1 MAGWT
6 LPRPARLGLTGGIGS
21 GKSTVAAWLVAHGAH
36 LVDTDALSRQLTQP
50 GGAAIEALRQTFGN
64 TMIGPDGALDRQ
76 AMRDLVFRDP
86 EAKRRLEALLHPLI
100 GVEAARQA
108 AQARPGQ
115 MVVFDVPLLVES
127 RAWRTRVDQVLVVDC
142 SPARQIARVMQR
154 SGLSAQAVEA
164 IIATQASRAR
174 RLAAADV
181 VIANDT
187 DALEPLHRS
196 LQVLWDRWHPS

>member
-6 LPRPARLGLTGGIGS
+6 LPRPTRLGLTGGIGS
-21 GKSTVAAWLVAHGAH
+21 GKSTVAAWLVAQGAH

-50 GGAAIEALRQTFGN
+50 GGAAIEALRQTFGEA
-64 TMIGPDGALDRQ
+64 MIGPDGALDRP
-76 AMRDLVFRDP
+76 AMRELIFRNP
-86 EAKRRLEALLHPLI
+86 EARRRLEALLHPLI

-108 AQARPGQ
+108 ALARPDQ

-142 SPARQIARVMQR
+142 SPARQVARVMQR

-164 IIATQASRAR
+164 IIATQATRAQ

-181 VIANDT
+181 VIDNDT
-187 DALEPLHRS
+187 DAMEPLQRS
-196 LQVLWDRWHPS
+196 LQGLWEAWHRS

>member
-6 LPRPARLGLTGGIGS
+6 LPRPTRLGLTGGIGS
-21 GKSTVAAWLVAHGAH
+21 GKSTVAAWLVAQGAH

-50 GGAAIEALRQTFGN
+50 GGAAIEALRQTFGEA
-64 TMIGPDGALDRQ
+64 MIGPDGALDRP
-76 AMRDLVFRDP
+76 AMRELIFRNP
-86 EAKRRLEALLHPLI
+86 EARRRLEALLHPLI

-108 AQARPGQ
+108 ALARPDQ

-142 SPARQIARVMQR
+142 SPARQVARVMQR

-164 IIATQASRAR
+164 IIATQATRAQR
-174 RLAAADV
+174 MAAADV
-181 VIANDT
+181 VIDNDT
-187 DALEPLHRS
+187 DALEPLQRS
-196 LQVLWDRWHPS
+196 LQGLWEAWHRS

>member
-6 LPRPARLGLTGGIGS
+6 LPRPTRLGLTGGIGS
-21 GKSTVAAWLVAHGAH
+21 GKSTVAAWLVAQGAH

-50 GGAAIEALRQTFGN
+50 GGAAIEALRQTFGEA
-64 TMIGPDGALDRQ
+64 MIGPDGALDRP
-76 AMRDLVFRDP
+76 AMRELIFRNP

-108 AQARPGQ
+108 ALARPDQ

-142 SPARQIARVMQR
+142 SPARQVARVMQR

-164 IIATQASRAR
+164 IIATQATRAQ

-181 VIANDT
+181 VIDNDT
-187 DALEPLHRS
+187 DALEPLQRS
-196 LQVLWDRWHPS
+196 LQGLWEAWHRS

>member
-1 MAGWT
+1 MTGGT
-6 LPRPARLGLTGGIGS
+6 IPRPARLGLTGGIGS
-21 GKSTVAAWLVAHGAH
+21 GKSTVAAWLQQRGAH
-36 LVDTDALSRQLTQP
+36 LVDTDALSRQLTQA
-50 GGAAIEALRQTFGN
+50 GGGAIEALRRAFGDHA
-64 TMIGPDGALDRQ
+64 IGPDGALDRQ
-76 AMRDLVFRDP
+76 AMRELVFHDP

-108 AQARPGQ
+108 AQAQPGQ

-154 SGLSAQAVEA
+154 SGLDARAVEA
-164 IIATQASRAR
+164 IIATQAPRAR

-181 VIANDT
+181 VIANDH
-187 DALEPLHRS
+187 DALGPLHDR
-196 LQVLWDRWHPS
+196 LETLWALWHPA

>member
-1 MAGWT
+1 MAVWT
-6 LPRPARLGLTGGIGS
+6 LPRPTRLGLTGGIGS
-21 GKSTVAAWLVAHGAH
+21 GKSTVAAWLVAQGAH

-50 GGAAIEALRQTFGN
+50 GGAAIEALRQTFGEA
-64 TMIGPDGALDRQ
+64 MIGPDGALDRP
-76 AMRDLVFRDP
+76 AMRELIFRNP

-108 AQARPGQ
+108 ALARPGQ

-142 SPARQIARVMQR
+142 SPARQVARVMQR

-164 IIATQASRAR
+164 IIATQATRAQ

-181 VIANDT
+181 VIDNDT
-187 DALEPLHRS
+187 DALEPLQRS
-196 LQVLWDRWHPS
+196 LQGLWEAWHRS